1 MSSLFEK
8 QYPSALNRDAD
19 NYMTHAYNEAIDAWE
34 KDEVPIGA
42 VIEHKGRIQSVAL
55 GGRPDGSCRNFS
67 HIAGC

>member
-19 NYMTHAYNEAIDAWE
+19 YYMTHAYNEAIDAWE

-42 VIEHKGRIQSVAL
+42 VIEHKGRIIAAAHLSL
-55 GGRPDGSCRNFS
+55 I
-67 HIAGC
+67 HI